1 VRSGAPRL
9 PASLL
14 GAVLLATAATAAAQ
28 AFPTKPIRWVLG
40 FAIGGAPD
48 NIARIVAQQLT
59 TQIGQSVVLDN
70 RPGAN
75 GIVGTELVANSNP
88 DGYTLL
94 VTSASF
100 AVNPSVHR
108 KLPYDSIKSFAPVTN
123 LASSPG
129 MLLLVNASFPA
140 QTVQQLIDIAK
151 KPGTRLSYG
160 SSGVGNATH
169 LAAELFNA
177 RTGTQLVHV
186 PYKGGGLVT
195 NALLANEIQ
204 VMFTNPATII
214 AQVKAA
220 RVRPLAYNSAR
231 RAPFLPDVPTMAEAG
246 VKGME
251 MDPGWYGVLAPA
263 GTPASIVST
272 LHAEIRAAL
281 HEPGVKERLA
291 GLGVEPVGD
300 PPAEF
305 RQFLAGAIERAAEL
319 TRIAGLKP
327 E

>member
-1 VRSGAPRL
+1 MTNCDMHKLALALTISILSAPL
-9 PASLL
+9 
-14 GAVLLATAATAAAQ
+14 TAQ
-28 AFPTKPIRWVLG
+28 DFPTRPIRWVLG

-48 NIARIVAQQLT
+48 NIARVVAQQLT

-108 KLPYDSIKSFAPVTN
+108 KLPYDPLKSFAPVTN

-140 QTVQQLIDIAK
+140 QSVQQLIEMAN
-151 KPGTRLSYG
+151 KPGSKLAYG

-169 LAAELFNA
+169 LAAELYNA
-177 RTGTQLVHV
+177 RTGTKLTHV

-204 VMFTNPATII
+204 VVFTNPATIM
-214 AQVKAA
+214 AQVKAG
-220 RVRPLAYNSAR
+220 RVRALAYNSAK
-231 RAPFLPDVPTMAEAG
+231 RAPFLPDVPTMSESG

-263 GTPASIVST
+263 ATPVPIVSK
-272 LHAEIRAAL
+272 LHAEIRTAL
-281 HEPGVKERLA
+281 FTPSVQERLA
-291 GLGVEPVGD
+291 GLGVDPVGD
-300 PPAEF
+300 TPSEF
-305 RQFLAGAIERAAEL
+305 RQFLAGAIRRAAEL

>member
-1 VRSGAPRL
+1 VSRYAGIA
-9 PASLL
+9 A
-14 GAVLLATAATAAAQ
+14 AALLAISAAAACAQ
-28 AFPTKPIRWVLG
+28 TFPAKPIRWVLG

-48 NIARIVAQQLT
+48 NIARVVAQELT
-59 TQIGQSVVLDN
+59 ARIGQSVVLDN

-100 AVNPSVHR
+100 AVNPGVYR
-108 KLPYDSIKSFAPVTN
+108 KLPYDPIGSFAPVTN

-140 QTVQQLIDIAK
+140 QSVQELIALAK
-151 KPGTRLSYG
+151 KPGSTLAYG
-160 SSGVGNATH
+160 SSGIGNATH

-177 RTGTQLVHV
+177 RTGTKLVHV

-195 NALLANEIQ
+195 NALLSNEIQ

-214 AQVKAA
+214 AQVNAG
-220 RVRPLAYNSAR
+220 RVRALAYNSAR
-231 RAPFLPDVPTMAEAG
+231 RAPLLPDVPTLAEAG

-263 GTPASIVST
+263 GTPAPVVSK
-272 LHAEIRAAL
+272 LHAEIRTAL
-281 HEPGVKERLA
+281 YAPTVKERLA
-291 GLGVEPVGD
+291 ALGVEPVGNS
-300 PPAEF
+300 PAEF
-305 RQFLAGAIERAAEL
+305 RQFLAGAIKRAGEL
-319 TRIAGLKP
+319 TRIANIQP
-327 E
+327 Q

>member
-1 VRSGAPRL
+1 MRRL
-9 PASLL
+9 CVAFS
-14 GAVLLATAATAAAQ
+14 AALLAITASEAPAQ
-28 AFPTKPIRWVLG
+28 AFPVKPIRWVLG

-48 NIARIVAQQLT
+48 NIARVVAQQLA
-59 TQIGQSVVLDN
+59 TQIGHSVVLDN

-75 GIVGTELVANSNP
+75 GIVGTEMVATSNP

-100 AVNPSVHR
+100 AVNPSVYR

-140 QTVQQLIDIAK
+140 QNVQQLIELAK
-151 KPGTRLSYG
+151 KPASKLVYG

-177 RTGTQLVHV
+177 RTGTKLVHI

-214 AQVKAA
+214 AQVKAG
-220 RVRPLAYNSAR
+220 RVRALAYNHTN
-231 RAPFLPDVPTMAEAG
+231 RAPLLPEVPTMVEAG

-263 GTPASIVST
+263 GTPPAILSR
-272 LHAEIRAAL
+272 LHSEIRTAL
-281 HEPGVKERLA
+281 FTPAVKERLA
-291 GLGVEPVGD
+291 GLGVDSVGD
-300 PPAEF
+300 TPAEF
-305 RQFLAGAIERAAEL
+305 REFLIRAIKRAAEL
-319 TRIAGLKP
+319 TRIAGIQP

>member
-1 VRSGAPRL
+1 LGTRV

-14 GAVLLATAATAAAQ
+14 AAVLLATTASAPAQ
-28 AFPTKPIRWVLG
+28 TFPSKSIRWVLG

-48 NIARIVAQQLT
+48 NIARVVAQQLT

-75 GIVGTELVANSNP
+75 GVMGTEMVANSNP

-100 AVNPSVHR
+100 AVNPSVHK

-129 MLLLVNASFPA
+129 MLLLVNASSPA
-140 QTVQQLIDIAK
+140 QTVQQLIELAK
-151 KPGTRLSYG
+151 KPGSKLAYG

-177 RTGTQLVHV
+177 RAGTQLVHV
-186 PYKGGGLVT
+186 PYKGGGLVA

-214 AQVKAA
+214 AQVKAG
-220 RVRPLAYNSAR
+220 RVRPLAYNHTS
-231 RAPFLPDVPTMAEAG
+231 RAPFLPDIPTMAEAG

-263 GTPASIVST
+263 GTPAAIVSK

-281 HEPGVKERLA
+281 YEPGVKERLA
-291 GLGVEPVGD
+291 GLGVDPVGD

-305 RQFLAGAIERAAEL
+305 RQFLLGAIKRAAEL
-319 TRIAGLKP
+319 VRIAGLKP
-327 E
+327 D

>member
-1 VRSGAPRL
+1 MGRL
-9 PASLL
+9 WP
-14 GAVLLATAATAAAQ
+14 VLWVGLVSMHATPLAAQ
-28 AFPTKPIRWVLG
+28 DFPVKPIRWVLG

-48 NIARIVAQQLT
+48 NIARVVALQLT
-59 TQIGQSVVLDN
+59 VQLGQSVVMDN

-75 GIVGTELVANSNP
+75 GIVGAELVANSNP

-100 AVNPSVHR
+100 AVNPSVYK
-108 KLPYDSIKSFAPVTN
+108 KLPFDPIKSFAPVTN

-129 MLLLVNASFPA
+129 MLMLVNATSPV
-140 QTVQQLIDIAK
+140 QNVQQLIDLAK
-151 KPGTRLSYG
+151 KPGSRLAYG

-177 RTGTQLVHV
+177 RAGTKLVHI
-186 PYKGGGLVT
+186 PYRGGGLVA

-204 VMFTNPATII
+204 VFFTNPATII
-214 AQVKAA
+214 SQVKAG
-220 RVRPLAYNSAR
+220 RVRAIAYNHTSR
-231 RAPFLPDVPTMAEAG
+231 SPLLPDVPTMIEGG

-263 GTPASIVST
+263 ATPRAILSK
-272 LHAEIRAAL
+272 LHSEIRTAL
-281 HEPGVKERLA
+281 FHPVVKERLA
-291 GLGVEPVGD
+291 GLGVEPVGN

-305 RQFLAGAIERAAEL
+305 RAFLVRAIKRAGEL
-319 TRIAGLKP
+319 TKIAGIQP

>member
-1 VRSGAPRL
+1 M
-9 PASLL
+9 LL
-14 GAVLLATAATAAAQ
+14 SMPVSQAAAQ
-28 AFPTKPIRWVLG
+28 TFPAKPIRWVLG

-48 NIARIVAQQLT
+48 NIARVVAQQLT
-59 TQIGQSVVLDN
+59 MQVGQSVVLDN

-75 GIVGTELVANSNP
+75 GIVGTEMVANSNP

-100 AVNPSVHR
+100 AVNPSVYR

-140 QTVQQLIDIAK
+140 QNVQQLIEVAK
-151 KPGTRLSYG
+151 KPGSKLAYG
-160 SSGVGNATH
+160 SSGTGNATH

-177 RTGTQLVHV
+177 RTGTKLVHV

-204 VMFTNPATII
+204 VVFTNPATII
-214 AQVKAA
+214 SQVKAG
-220 RVRPLAYNSAR
+220 RVRALAYNHTS
-231 RAPFLPDVPTMAEAG
+231 RAPFLPDVPTMVEAG

-263 GTPASIVST
+263 ATPAAIVSR
-272 LHAEIRAAL
+272 LQAEIRTAL
-281 HEPGVKERLA
+281 FTPSVKERLA
-291 GLGVEPVGD
+291 GLGVDPVGS

-305 RQFLAGAIERAAEL
+305 RHFLIGAIKRAGEL
-319 TRIAGLKP
+319 TKIAGIQP